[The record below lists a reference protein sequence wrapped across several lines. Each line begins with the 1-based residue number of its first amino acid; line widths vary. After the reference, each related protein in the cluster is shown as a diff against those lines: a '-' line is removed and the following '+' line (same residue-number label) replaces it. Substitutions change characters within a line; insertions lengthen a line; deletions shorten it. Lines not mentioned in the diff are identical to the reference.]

1 MRINI
6 AIDGP
11 SGAGKS
17 TIADRLAGILGYIH
31 LDTGAMYRCTA
42 LKAIQENISLSDED
56 AVCRMLAD
64 TDIRMTPEG
73 GIFLDGRDVT
83 EEIRGNSISMAAS
96 DVSKLKRVREDL
108 VRRQQFMAESKG
120 FIMDGRDIGT
130 VVLKDAEAKIF
141 LTAIS
146 SARAERRWLQ
156 NMKKGITDKSK
167 EEIQIE
173 IEQRDKQD
181 TNRKNSPL
189 KKADDAI
196 EIDSSYMSIDEVV
209 NAIMNIVKPLI
220 SSGDGK

>member
-1 MRINI
+1 MKINI

-17 TIADRLAGILGYIH
+17 TIADRLAVILGYVH

-42 LKAIQENISLSDED
+42 LKAMQENIPLNDED
-56 AVCRMLAD
+56 AVCRMLAE
-64 TDIRMTPEG
+64 TDIQMTPEG
-73 GIFLDGRDVT
+73 GICLDGSDVT
-83 EEIRGNSISMAAS
+83 DEIRGNSISMAAS

>member
-1 MRINI
+1 ML
-6 AIDGP
+6 
-11 SGAGKS
+11 SK
-17 TIADRLAGILGYIH
+17 
-31 LDTGAMYRCTA
+31 AM
-42 LKAIQENISLSDED
+42 QENIPLNDED
-56 AVCRMLAD
+56 AVCRMLAE
-64 TDIRMTPEG
+64 TDIQMTPEG
-73 GIFLDGRDVT
+73 GIFLDGSDVT
-83 EEIRGNSISMAAS
+83 DEIRGNSISMAAS

-146 SARAERRWLQ
+146 KARAERRWLQ
-156 NMKKGITDKSK
+156 NMKKGITDKTK